1 MKILHLSDLHLGAK
15 TEGFLRISEQKSI
28 LSEIEQIANSNN
40 IDIIAIAGDI
50 FHVANPSAE
59 AEDLFYSFLENL
71 TKDKNR
77 VVLVVAGNHDDP
89 KRLACCQPLA
99 KSHNIVLC
107 TDLSPLPT
115 YKPNGSVVIS
125 QTGRGFAKIQKGTE
139 AVCAALLPYATK
151 SRIEQSTKDLNFP
164 KTDNYQQNVQNWLKF
179 ASQKFEKSAFNLLV
193 AHQYVVGAKEMVGSK
208 EQKVSVGSA
217 LSVPISVF
225 PNADYIALGHLHTSQ
240 LVAGSKNI
248 YYSGSTI
255 KLRLYDQAPSVLIV
269 DTKTK
274 QTKKVS
280 LKSCYD
286 IKKVEAENASDAIK
300 KLSLL
305 QSTDLVYLQLTKTN
319 SITALDIKEIKQQNS
334 TVVSITFKSNQA
346 LKNNNFVD
354 TKNMTPAQLFDKF
367 VEQKTGKPA
376 PENLINMFLS
386 ILEESNET
394 NNS

>member
-40 IDIIAIAGDI
+40 IDIVAIAGDI

-125 QTGRGFAKIQKGTE
+125 QTGRGFAKIQKGAET
-139 AVCAALLPYATK
+139 VCAALLPYATK

-179 ASQKFEKSAFNLLV
+179 ASQKFEKSALFVKAELMVKVLLTMM
-193 AHQYVVGAKEMVGSK
+193 Y
-208 EQKVSVGSA
+208 
-217 LSVPISVF
+217 
-225 PNADYIALGHLHTSQ
+225 
-240 LVAGSKNI
+240 
-248 YYSGSTI
+248 
-255 KLRLYDQAPSVLIV
+255 LI
-269 DTKTK
+269 
-274 QTKKVS
+274 
-280 LKSCYD
+280 
-286 IKKVEAENASDAIK
+286 
-300 KLSLL
+300 
-305 QSTDLVYLQLTKTN
+305 
-319 SITALDIKEIKQQNS
+319 
-334 TVVSITFKSNQA
+334 
-346 LKNNNFVD
+346 
-354 TKNMTPAQLFDKF
+354 
-367 VEQKTGKPA
+367 
-376 PENLINMFLS
+376 
-386 ILEESNET
+386 
-394 NNS
+394 